1 MLFAGV
7 IGIGVPETGECTTEC
22 EMECEAEMD
31 AACGRIR
38 CWWGETVEG

>member
-1 MLFAGV
+1 MLLAGV
-7 IGIGVPETGECTTEC
+7 IGIGVPETGECATEC

-31 AACGRIR
+31 ACGRIR